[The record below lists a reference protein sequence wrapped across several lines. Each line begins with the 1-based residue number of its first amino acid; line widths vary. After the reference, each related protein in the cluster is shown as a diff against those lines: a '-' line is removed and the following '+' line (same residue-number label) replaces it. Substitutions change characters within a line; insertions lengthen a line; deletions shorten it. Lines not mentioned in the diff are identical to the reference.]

1 MMEMVGCVSQG
12 RRAGKERREHGEKQ
26 KLTPFRVR
34 RAARKGKR
42 TPALLD
48 PRSHYFISSPS
59 SATQMSLSSPASSH
73 HLRPP
78 RRLATMLAANQSYSC
93 DTIPPARIAELSSR
107 SPSRSPS
114 PHPSTST
121 TFDIPAVTA
130 EGEPEEDEARERWGA
145 SVQEQE
151 QEQEAST
158 SSPPL
163 QPSQGRKLCIR
174 HQRMADEGMNLQLQ
188 KVCSCQHRVGFRFL

>member
-1 MMEMVGCVSQG
+1 
-12 RRAGKERREHGEKQ
+12 
-26 KLTPFRVR
+26 
-34 RAARKGKR
+34 
-42 TPALLD
+42 
-48 PRSHYFISSPS
+48 
-59 SATQMSLSSPASSH
+59 
-73 HLRPP
+73 
-78 RRLATMLAANQSYSC
+78 MLAANQSYSC

-114 PHPSTST
+114 PHPSSST

-151 QEQEAST
+151 QEAST
-158 SSPPL
+158 STSPPPL

-188 KVCSCQHRVGFRFL
+188 KVCSCQYCVGYRSCEPRRSCVSAMSYKHRRLRLSSSAFKVVSIAPAFIASSR